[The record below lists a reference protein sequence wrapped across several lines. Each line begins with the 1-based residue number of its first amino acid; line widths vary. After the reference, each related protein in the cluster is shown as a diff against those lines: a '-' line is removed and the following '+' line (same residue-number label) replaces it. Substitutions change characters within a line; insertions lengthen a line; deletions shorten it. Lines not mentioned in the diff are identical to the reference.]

1 MPNESGIDYQA
12 LKRDFEE
19 NGYCVAR
26 AVFPREE
33 MAELEAEFD
42 RVAELCGPAN
52 DAGIISTRNVHQY
65 SARWMRLFLDDRLL
79 DLAEQL
85 IGPDIVLN
93 HTTLFQKER
102 TDAVG
107 PFRMHQDWSYL
118 PTVGDTMIGAMVH
131 VSDATEEMGCL
142 RVYPGSHKDGRI
154 EDSSANDEAFHA
166 RFPFEKATPIE
177 AHSGDIICFHYFTVH
192 GSVSN
197 QSERPR
203 KVVFVRMFSGTDRK
217 EDPHRFM
224 ENLALRGWNH
234 HATPATTT
242 QAVPRPASG

>member
-1 MPNESGIDYQA
+1 MSDLAGFFA
-12 LKRDFEE
+12 E
-19 NGYCVAR
+19 NGYCVVRQLFA
-26 AVFPREE
+26 PEE
-33 MAELEAEFD
+33 MSKLEGEFD
-42 RVAELCGPAN
+42 RIVRQCEPVDETGL
-52 DAGIISTRNVHQY
+52 ISTRNVHQY
-65 SARWMRLFLDDRLL
+65 SGLWMSTILDPRLL
-79 DLAEQL
+79 DRVEEL

-102 TDAVG
+102 TSHVG

-177 AHSGDIICFHYFTVH
+177 AHSGDIIFFHYFTVH
-192 GSVSN
+192 GSVNN

-203 KVVFVRMFSGTDRK
+203 KVDIVRMFSGTDRK